1 MESHASRP
9 HQMQQI
15 CAATTETTLHQKG
28 ILGLVLTDNPEA
40 VDGRGDRVEDQHHSC
55 DDWLGVKVSGGW

>member
-1 MESHASRP
+1 MESDASCP

-15 CAATTETTLHQKG
+15 SAALAETTLHQKR
-28 ILGLVLTDNPEA
+28 ILGRVLTDNSEA

-55 DDWLGVKVSGGW
+55 DDWLGVEVSGGW